1 MKSLSNK
8 VGLILSLIILFYALV
23 AIVILGISSYQSQIT
38 TTKEKSLLE
47 THKIA
52 KEISLAMNKP
62 ILAAKAVADT
72 LANSRSM
79 NLNRADAI
87 RMIENVL
94 YGQESFLG
102 FRIAFEPNAFDGKD
116 EQYSNT
122 SVYDA
127 SGRFM
132 IHLIKHEKDRKT
144 GEMVTV
150 RKSLKNYQN
159 TSGRIWYQQPK
170 LERAGFIYGPV
181 LQTFEDKEIPTL
193 TFLYPVL
200 NHGKF
205 LGVLGIDYSIE
216 FLQNFV
222 SKRDFFEKQYTISIF
237 SKEGKIAAHSG
248 DSSLIL
254 KTLQDLYPQDY
265 HEQIKKIRE
274 GKTIVKNETDDLE
287 IYVPLRADDVLN
299 FWQIRMAIPYAP
311 IKAKIRKSLI
321 VQIVIAFLLTIL
333 SVFIVAY
340 YIARQLQ
347 PLKDVSR
354 SASEIS
360 QGNLVY
366 RDKEHK
372 SSDEIGVLHHAFHNM
387 KEKLKTI
394 VEGIHR
400 SSDSVVVSSKNLR
413 ETGTHLSSA
422 ASEQAASFE
431 EMAATVEEVSSIIK
445 SNAKNL
451 QKVNNE
457 TSNMSKEILGAEE
470 ISQMTLKSIEEV
482 HAKIKEITS
491 IASQTNILALNTGI
505 EAARAGAYGKSFSV
519 VALEIRQ
526 LADKSKSL
534 AEDISKLIQHSV
546 EMSQNSDAKLQ
557 SVIVVVKNVVALL
570 EENGERLGNQQQ
582 ATQQLT
588 DGIRSLT
595 DITQSNAAISEE
607 LAASAEEL
615 ESYSFQLKEQVA
627 FFKLEE

>member
-127 SGRFM
+127 NGRFM
-132 IHLIKHEKDRKT
+132 IHLIKHAKDRKT
-144 GEMVTV
+144 GEMVTI

-321 VQIVIAFLLTIL
+321 VQIVIAFLLTVL

-570 EENGERLGNQQQ
+570 KENGERLGNQQQ